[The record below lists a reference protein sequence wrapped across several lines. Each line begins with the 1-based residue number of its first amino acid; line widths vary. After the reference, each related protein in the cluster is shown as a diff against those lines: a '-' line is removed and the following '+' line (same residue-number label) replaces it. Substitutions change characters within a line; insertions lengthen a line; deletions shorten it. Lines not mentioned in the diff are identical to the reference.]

1 MSSSRLEAANRQE
14 IALDQRV
21 SSYML
26 EVPETDLRQSSSK
39 RFGSTLS
46 SWVDKHFAVLTVM
59 PTLTVTILVFGLPL
73 ILSLMLSFQGWNAQ
87 QSLFGGRFVGLA
99 NYIDLF
105 NDPQFTQALWLTIAY
120 TVITV
125 FLELA
130 IGLGVALLLNKDVP
144 FVKAFRTA
152 LIVPMM
158 ITPIVASMCWKLLLD
173 PNYGIVDYFIG
184 SPILWLGDPT
194 LARISVG
201 FVNVWQN
208 APYVAILLLAGL
220 RSLPSEPIEAAAID
234 GATRFQI
241 FRHVTFPLLT
251 PYIIVALLL
260 RTIFEFRTFDNVW
273 VMTGGGPADATKLL
287 SVYTFMTS
295 FFAFDMS
302 LGAAA
307 SWIMLLIV
315 FVFCVL
321 FVAASRRKENAL

>member
-1 MSSSRLEAANRQE
+1 
-14 IALDQRV
+14 
-21 SSYML
+21 ML
-26 EVPETDLRQSSSK
+26 NVPETDLQSSRATRMGASL
-39 RFGSTLS
+39 ST
-46 SWVDKHFAVLTVM
+46 WVDKHFAVLTVM

-73 ILSLMLSFQGWNAQ
+73 VLSLMLSFQGWSAQ
-87 QSLFGGRFVGLA
+87 QGLFSGRFVGFA

-105 NDPQFTQALWLTIAY
+105 SDPQFTQSLWLTVGY

-125 FLELA
+125 LLELS

-144 FVKAFRTA
+144 FVKGFRTA

-158 ITPIVASMCWKLLLD
+158 MTPIVASMCWKLLLD
-173 PNYGIVDYFIG
+173 PNYGIIDYFIG
-184 SPILWLGDPT
+184 SPILWLGDPF

-208 APYVAILLLAGL
+208 SPYVAILLLAGL

-234 GATRFQI
+234 GANRFQV

-251 PYIIVALLL
+251 PYIVVALLL

-273 VMTGGGPADATKLL
+273 VMTGGGPADATKVL

-307 SWIMLLIV
+307 SWVMLIIV

-321 FVAASRRKENAL
+321 FVAASRRKDQAL